1 MSKQVIVFQFISK
14 HFRICHSGGGRD
26 KLVEPSLTVCE
37 IFETAWKPPIIDRDL
52 AISLYKS
59 GTSKRAIA
67 KKLGV
72 ARATVTRII
81 QTVDS

>member
-1 MSKQVIVFQFISK
+1 MILLIFDKVFFDI
-14 HFRICHSGGGRD
+14 GGGRD

-37 IFETAWKPPIIDRDL
+37 IFETAWKPPIIDRDK

-67 KKLGV
+67 KELGI

-81 QTVDS
+81 QTVDT

>member
-1 MSKQVIVFQFISK
+1 MCPVWTPWEN
-14 HFRICHSGGGRD
+14 GGGRD

-37 IFETAWKPPIIDRDL
+37 IFEAAWKVPTVDRDL
-52 AISLYKS
+52 AISLYKL

-67 KKLGV
+67 KELGI

-81 QTVDS
+81 QTVDT